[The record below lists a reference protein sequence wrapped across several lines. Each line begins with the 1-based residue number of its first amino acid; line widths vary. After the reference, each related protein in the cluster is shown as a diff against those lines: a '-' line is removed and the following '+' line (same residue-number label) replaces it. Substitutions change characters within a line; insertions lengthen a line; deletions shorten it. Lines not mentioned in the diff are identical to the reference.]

1 MTQRLKLTRRA
12 SLTLPLALPALLG
25 GCNLFDFLT
34 DDAGK
39 PIPGNREPVL
49 PPSHGLQIDAVEGIT
64 LPDAVANPAWAQL
77 GGGPAHVPGN
87 LAGGLRKVWRANIG
101 EGGDFR
107 RWVTA
112 QPLIAGGQVF
122 TMDTDGTID
131 SFELSSGHRLWTTS
145 TKPKKNRSSNLGG
158 GLAFQDGKIYAT
170 TGRAELMALDAAS
183 GNILWRVEIGAPG
196 RSSPTVVGGAIYAVT
211 MDQRLI
217 AASTDHGKALWTY
230 DAPPNVTGMLP
241 QNAPAYADGIVVAGF
256 ESGDLAAIHT
266 DTGLLAWSD
275 NLGALNGTAS
285 LIEFSSVRGAA
296 VIDNDIVY
304 AIGLGGLLA
313 ALDLRSGRR
322 VWERDISGEYMP
334 WIAGDTMFLVN
345 TDQKVAAISKADGT
359 VHWVTEL
366 PRFNNP
372 KRTKGLITWAGPSL
386 IGGKLILVSSNG
398 RMAILDPL
406 DGKLVSSQEL
416 DHKASMAPIA
426 AEGVVL
432 LLSDDGV
439 LTAYN

>member
-1 MTQRLKLTRRA
+1 
-12 SLTLPLALPALLG
+12 
-25 GCNLFDFLT
+25 
-34 DDAGK
+34 
-39 PIPGNREPVL
+39 
-49 PPSHGLQIDAVEGIT
+49 
-64 LPDAVANPAWAQL
+64 
-77 GGGPAHVPGN
+77 
-87 LAGGLRKVWRANIG
+87 
-101 EGGDFR
+101 
-107 RWVTA
+107 
-112 QPLIAGGQVF
+112 
-122 TMDTDGTID
+122 
-131 SFELSSGHRLWTTS
+131 
-145 TKPKKNRSSNLGG
+145 
-158 GLAFQDGKIYAT
+158 
-170 TGRAELMALDAAS
+170 MA
-183 GNILWRVEIGAPG
+183 
-196 RSSPTVVGGAIYAVT
+196 
-211 MDQRLI
+211 
-217 AASTDHGKALWTY
+217 
-230 DAPPNVTGMLP
+230 
-241 QNAPAYADGIVVAGF
+241 F

-275 NLGALNGTAS
+275 NLGALKGTAS